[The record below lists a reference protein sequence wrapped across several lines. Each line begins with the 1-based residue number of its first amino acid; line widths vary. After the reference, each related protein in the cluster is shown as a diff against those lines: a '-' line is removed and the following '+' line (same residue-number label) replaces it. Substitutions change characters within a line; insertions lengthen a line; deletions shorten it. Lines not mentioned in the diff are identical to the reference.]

1 MDPRLARLAFT
12 AALSVVVAGCS
23 DSNDAV
29 QEQGAAGQA
38 CFRNSTCMPGL
49 TCLSNLCVNASAD
62 GGADAG
68 NAQDAHEDATAQDS
82 AIADSAISPG
92 DSGKEPDGSIPE
104 PDAAGPVDVDEPN
117 GNKTW
122 TEDKTIA
129 TILPLATPH
138 QGWISFKGDEDFY
151 KISITKSGTLHIVVT
166 TAEATPVDLW
176 AELYCPQ
183 HNSWGKVVQHD
194 GSAGPTSI
202 TKDINVDASITKT
215 YYLLVHDEND
225 DDVDPIKPYT
235 LTVTLK

>member
-1 MDPRLARLAFT
+1 MDPRRARLAFV
-12 AALSVVVAGCS
+12 AVLSVVVAGCS

-29 QEQGAAGQA
+29 EEQGEEGQA

-49 TCLSNLCVNASAD
+49 TCVSDVCIAA
-62 GGADAG
+62 GADSG
-68 NAQDAHEDATAQDS
+68 NAQDAHADATAQDS
-82 AIADSAISPG
+82 AATDSAISTG
-92 DSGKEPDGSIPE
+92 DSGKESDGSAPE
-104 PDAAGPVDVDEPN
+104 PDAATPVDVDEPN

-122 TEDKTIA
+122 AEDKTIA

-151 KISITKSGTLHIVVT
+151 KISVTKSGTLHIVVT

-202 TKDINVDASITKT
+202 TKDIKVDASITKT

>member
-1 MDPRLARLAFT
+1 MDPRRARLAF
-12 AALSVVVAGCS
+12 AAVLSIVVAGCS
-23 DSNDAV
+23 DSNDEV
-29 QEQGAAGQA
+29 QEQGEEGQA

-49 TCLSNLCVNASAD
+49 TCVSDVCVDAGVD
-62 GGADAG
+62 GGADAD
-68 NAQDAHEDATAQDS
+68 NAQDAHAETTAQDS
-82 AIADSAISPG
+82 AAADSAVLA
-92 DSGKEPDGSIPE
+92 DDAGKDPDGSGPA
-104 PDAAGPVDVDEPN
+104 PDAAAPVDVDEPN
-117 GNKTW
+117 GNETW

-151 KISITKSGTLHIVVT
+151 KISIPKSGTLHIVVT
-166 TAEATPVDLW
+166 TAAATPVDLW

-194 GSAGPTSI
+194 GSTGPTSI
-202 TKDINVDASITKT
+202 TKDIKVDANITKT